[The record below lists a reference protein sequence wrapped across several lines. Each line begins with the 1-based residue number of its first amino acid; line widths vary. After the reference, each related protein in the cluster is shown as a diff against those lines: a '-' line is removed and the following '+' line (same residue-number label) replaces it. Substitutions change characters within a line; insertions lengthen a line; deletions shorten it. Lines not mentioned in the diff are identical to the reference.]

1 MAYPARVLT
10 SPLVYRV
17 VLMVGFLALYSCGG
31 GASPADVTPPAPNA
45 VPTPTALFRPSPIA
59 APQLPLGERMV
70 AEFGATPD
78 DGVDDTAAIQ
88 AALDAV
94 NAAGG
99 GTLVFPPGQYDVR
112 INTTL
117 RRALTLHPRI
127 RMLGRPAGQATIRL
141 ADNQPIYE
149 TIMATASFPTR
160 LDDAIFEG
168 LVFDA
173 NGLNNPVR
181 NPDETN
187 GDLELRGVTSF
198 RYVLRSFAGSRVRV
212 TNCTFTNNDN
222 GNTLSFNGDAIS
234 DISIDS
240 NRFVNVGGALVDHD
254 HSSVYAYGPRIRIA
268 NNEFRSR
275 FGAGTLGA
283 RTAIETHTDDQE
295 VVGNTVHGYL
305 QGANAVS
312 RVAAP
317 VRQLYRDNTFTAMAV
332 GINIWP
338 VAPTVF
344 AGPAFAALVIQ
355 NNTIN
360 LDPDT
365 WWRSPAMVVNAPAG
379 IHFEAQLANARIT
392 QLHIID
398 NRITFD
404 SYAGRRPE
412 ADRFSAGI
420 ELRGVDGRL
429 AIDVLTLSR
438 NTVTN
443 SIGPG
448 ILSLAIVGSGDAS
461 VMADNTLIDTGRG
474 PNLVGAGDVLRSGMA
489 LGGTSRNLSLAR
501 NSVSTRAGTPT
512 LTLNGVVVDSV
523 CSENCSVSET
533 RSTGLRTP
541 VILGG
546 SGWVNKTP

>member
-1 MAYPARVLT
+1 MAYPARFLSYPLWHRVALVL
-10 SPLVYRV
+10 
-17 VLMVGFLALYSCGG
+17 GFFALYSCGG
-31 GASPADVTPPAPNA
+31 GASPADATPPSPTV
-45 VPTPTALFRPSPIA
+45 VPTPTTIFTPSPVA
-59 APQLPLGERMV
+59 APQVPSGDRLV
-70 AEFGATPD
+70 TDFGAKPD

-94 NAAGG
+94 NTSGG

-112 INTTL
+112 INPAM

-160 LDDAIFEG
+160 LDDAVFEG

-187 GDLELRGVTSF
+187 GDLELRGITSF
-198 RYVLRSFAGSRVRV
+198 RYVLRTFAGSRVRV
-212 TNCTFTNNDN
+212 TKCTFTNNDN
-222 GNTLSFNGDAIS
+222 GNILSFNGDAIS
-234 DISIDS
+234 DIVVDS
-240 NRFVNVGGALVDHD
+240 NRFVNVGGALIDHD
-254 HSSVYAYGPRIRIA
+254 HSSIYAYGPRIRIA

-312 RVAAP
+312 RVGAP

-338 VAPTVF
+338 VAPTLF
-344 AGPAFAALVIQ
+344 AGPAFTALVIQ
-355 NNTIN
+355 NNTIT
-360 LDPDT
+360 LDTDT

-392 QLHIID
+392 QLHIVD

-404 SYAGRRPE
+404 SYAGRIPD
-412 ADRFSAGI
+412 ADRFSAGV
-420 ELRGVDGRL
+420 ELRGVEGRL
-429 AIDVLTLSR
+429 AIDVLNLSR

-448 ILSLAIVGSGDAS
+448 ILSLALVGSGDAS
-461 VMADNTLIDTGRG
+461 VMADNRLVDTGRG
-474 PNLVGAGDVLRSGMA
+474 PNLVGAGDVLRSGMVV
-489 LGGTSRNLSLAR
+489 GGTSRNLSLAR
-501 NSVSTRAGTPT
+501 NSISTRTGTPT
-512 LTLNGVVVDSV
+512 LTLNGVVVDSA
-523 CSENCSVSET
+523 CSENCSVSAT

-541 VILGG
+541 VIVGG

>member
-1 MAYPARVLT
+1 MAYSGPVFKYTLLCRAA
-10 SPLVYRV
+10 
-17 VLMVGFLALYSCGG
+17 LALGFFVLLSCGG
-31 GASPADVTPPAPNA
+31 AGSTTDGAPPAPA
-45 VPTPTALFRPSPIA
+45 APLPSPSLFVPSPVA
-59 APQLPLGERMV
+59 APQVPPGERLV
-70 AEFGATPD
+70 TEFGAKPD

-94 NAAGG
+94 NTSGG

-112 INTTL
+112 INPAL

-160 LDDAIFEG
+160 LDDAVFEG

-187 GDLELRGVTSF
+187 GDLELRGITSF

-234 DISIDS
+234 DIVVDS
-240 NRFVNVGGALVDHD
+240 NRFVNVGGALIDHD
-254 HSSVYAYGPRIRIA
+254 HSSIYAYGPRIRIA

-295 VVGNTVHGYL
+295 VVGNSMHGYL

-338 VAPTVF
+338 VAPTLF
-344 AGPAFAALVIQ
+344 TGPAFAALVIQ

-379 IHFEAQLANARIT
+379 IHFEAEVANARIT
-392 QLHIID
+392 QLHIVD

-404 SYAGRRPE
+404 SYAGRRPD

-420 ELRGVDGRL
+420 ELRGVEGRL
-429 AIDVLTLSR
+429 AIDVLNLSR

-474 PNLVGAGDVLRSGMA
+474 PNLIGAGDVLRSGMV

-501 NSVSTRAGTPT
+501 TSVSTRAGTPT
-512 LTLNGVVVDSV
+512 LTLNGVVVGSV

-533 RSTGLRTP
+533 RSAGLKTP
-541 VILGG
+541 VTIGG